1 MELDRNALIVY
12 MYDVYCTEQALD
24 YTNKSILSL
33 KQELSMI
40 TTKGKSEADELER
53 LKQENIRKIE
63 ECYEEKEINTE
74 FKLKDMSIKNFFF
87 FYLFGMLTILFFLL
101 ALQFRNSESI
111 FNMFVI
117 SSSIFLMITMI
128 AFPIEKALSEK
139 RKNRGIKAHNKL
151 QRDNIERRVTDID
164 KHYDE
169 IFNKIKNRC
178 KYEQMV
184 CEEKI
189 SQQEEQLKNLKKLR
203 QEIYDSKIVPYQY
216 QDLFSAGYIYKYLI
230 TTTMFDYQ
238 YIINQ
243 LSMERIK
250 NEITK
255 VVEQQKELILIQ
267 RKIYSELQI
276 QTGLLKGI
284 KGSLDRF
291 RSEFSN
297 RMDEISSDLKS
308 IHGSISETQNTILN
322 NQTDMYN
329 QYLEN
334 AKNNA
339 RDRAEA
345 NEYLKMIAKHS
356 ETTSMFKR
364 AEFLDLKMDRNYSG
378 DY

>member
-1 MELDRNALIVY
+1 
-12 MYDVYCTEQALD
+12 
-24 YTNKSILSL
+24 
-33 KQELSMI
+33 
-40 TTKGKSEADELER
+40 
-53 LKQENIRKIE
+53 
-63 ECYEEKEINTE
+63 
-74 FKLKDMSIKNFFF
+74 
-87 FYLFGMLTILFFLL
+87 
-101 ALQFRNSESI
+101 
-111 FNMFVI
+111 
-117 SSSIFLMITMI
+117 MITMI